1 MGIAIQKILR
11 GIKMNCNHDCNACP
25 AQATYLGGETNCM
38 LMNEKIAAI
47 RAQKQAYEETAKYY
61 QQKD

>member
-1 MGIAIQKILR
+1 
-11 GIKMNCNHDCNACP
+11 MNCNHDCNACP